1 MAKLLVTGASGFLG
15 WNLCQLAAPDW
26 EVYGVCRS
34 HPLAIPKVKSV
45 RADLTD
51 FQAVQPL
58 LQSVKPDAVIH
69 LAAESSPNRCQQQPE
84 LSHRINVDASVN
96 LARLCADARIPYVFA
111 SSEQVFDGLNP
122 PYKETDSVSPINL
135 YGEQKALA
143 EEKILDCYSSAAVC
157 RLPLMFGAAPPGAS
171 SFLQPFMQTLQ
182 EGRSLQL
189 FVDEFRTPASSTT
202 VAKGLLLALE
212 KVQGILHLG
221 GRDRISR
228 YDFGQLMVEVFDLPV
243 EGLTASRQG
252 DVAMAAPRPPD
263 VSLDNSKAFALGYAP
278 ASLREELAALRGL
291 VE

>member
-1 MAKLLVTGASGFLG
+1 
-15 WNLCQLAAPDW
+15 
-26 EVYGVCRS
+26 
-34 HPLAIPKVKSV
+34 
-45 RADLTD
+45 
-51 FQAVQPL
+51 
-58 LQSVKPDAVIH
+58 
-69 LAAESSPNRCQQQPE
+69 
-84 LSHRINVDASVN
+84 
-96 LARLCADARIPYVFA
+96 
-111 SSEQVFDGLNP
+111 
-122 PYKETDSVSPINL
+122 
-135 YGEQKALA
+135 
-143 EEKILDCYSSAAVC
+143 
-157 RLPLMFGAAPPGAS
+157 MFGAAPPGAS